1 MDISYTVTFNDERIE
16 HQNIN
21 TSDYWDK
28 IWKNEG
34 SETWRIYPETN
45 KRILEIIGSNKE
57 VLEVGCGVG
66 ILLKQIMNNQ
76 NKATGIDISS
86 FAVSLLE
93 KKGMRGIQSVLP
105 NIPLED
111 NSFDIVAGTEI
122 LEHMDDDKELLMQC
136 NRVCKRGGKIIF
148 VVPDN
153 CLGPDA
159 EQEHIRKYTFD
170 EFKELLSS
178 ISKEVSVQRF
188 TDRFVTSFRG
198 EIINIAIPLL
208 MGIAIKEKKN
218 NAKTINFL
226 KKIIK
231 NLF

>member
-1 MDISYTVTFNDERIE
+1 MDVSYTITSNIGQLE

-76 NKATGIDISS
+76 NKVTGIDISS

-93 KKGMRGIQSVLP
+93 KEGMRGIQSVLP
-105 NIPLED
+105 SIPLED
-111 NSFDIVAGTEI
+111 NSFDIVVGTEI
-122 LEHMDDDKELLMQC
+122 LEHVDNDKELLIQC
-136 NRVCKRGGKIIF
+136 NRVCKNGGKIIF

-159 EQEHIRKYTFD
+159 EQEHMRKYTFD
-170 EFKELLSS
+170 EFKEVLSS

-188 TDRFVTSFRG
+188 TDRFVTNFRG
-198 EIINIAIPLL
+198 ETVNIAIPLL
-208 MGIAIKEKKN
+208 MGVIIKEEKN

>member
-1 MDISYTVTFNDERIE
+1 MDISYNFTSNIGEIGR
-16 HQNIN
+16 QNIN

-66 ILLKQIMNNQ
+66 ILLKQIRNNK

-93 KKGMRGIQSVLP
+93 KEGMRGIQSVLP

-111 NSFDIVAGTEI
+111 NSFDIVVGTEI

-136 NRVCKRGGKIIF
+136 NRVCKNGGKIIF

-159 EQEHIRKYTFD
+159 EQEHMRKYTFD
-170 EFKELLSS
+170 EFKEVLSS
-178 ISKEVSVQRF
+178 ISKDVSVQRF
-188 TDRFVTSFRG
+188 TDRFIANFRG
-198 EIINIAIPLL
+198 ETVSIAIPLL
-208 MGIAIKEKKN
+208 MGVIIKEEKN
-218 NAKTINFL
+218 NAKNINFL